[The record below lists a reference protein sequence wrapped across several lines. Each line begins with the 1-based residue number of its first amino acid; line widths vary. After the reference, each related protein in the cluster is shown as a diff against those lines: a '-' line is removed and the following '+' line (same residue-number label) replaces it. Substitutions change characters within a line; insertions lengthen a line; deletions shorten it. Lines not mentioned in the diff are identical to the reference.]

1 MYFLEHYGLFLLN
14 TATIVVAIII
24 VLSVIFALASRNKTQ
39 AKGKI
44 VVKKLNKH
52 FKELKQTLSQATL
65 SKKAYKQLHKQEK
78 QAHKKEAKTEK
89 QNKIDKKRIFVLR
102 FKGDIKAS
110 QVDQLR
116 EEITALLTV
125 ATINDEVVV
134 CLESPGGVVHGYGL
148 AASQLKRIRDR
159 KIPLTIAV
167 DKVAASGGYM
177 MACVADKIIAA
188 PFAIIG
194 SIGVLLQMPNFNKF
208 LEKHNITYEML
219 TAGEYKRTLTMFGK
233 NTDKGREKMQQEL
246 EETQA
251 LFKNFIEQNRP
262 LVNLQEVATGEHWFA
277 AKAIEYRLVDVLQTS
292 DDYLLQAS
300 NDIDI
305 YEISKT
311 HKKGLLKKI
320 GHNAQVLFDAAV
332 NKVWQEQQ
340 EKNYL

>member
-14 TATIVVAIII
+14 TATIVVAIIV
-24 VLSVIFALASRNKTQ
+24 VLSVIFALASRNKAQ
-39 AKGKI
+39 SKGKI
-44 VVKKLNKH
+44 VVKKLNKQ
-52 FKELKQTLSQATL
+52 FKELKHTLSQATL
-65 SKKAYKQLHKQEK
+65 TKKAYKQLQKQEK
-78 QAHKKEAKTEK
+78 QTEK
-89 QNKIDKKRIFVLR
+89 KDTKNNKQKHPHKKRIFVLH

-110 QVDQLR
+110 QVEQLR
-116 EEITALLTV
+116 EEITALLMV

-148 AASQLKRIRDR
+148 AASQLKRIRDH

-208 LEKHNITYEML
+208 LEKHHIAYEML

-246 EETQA
+246 EETQT
-251 LFKNFIEQNRP
+251 LFKNFIEENRP

-277 AKAIEYRLVDVLQTS
+277 AKAIEYRLVDILQTS

-300 NDIDI
+300 NDADI
-305 YEISKT
+305 YEINKV
-311 HKKGLLKKI
+311 HKQGLLKKLK
-320 GHNAQVLFDAAV
+320 HSAQALFDAAV